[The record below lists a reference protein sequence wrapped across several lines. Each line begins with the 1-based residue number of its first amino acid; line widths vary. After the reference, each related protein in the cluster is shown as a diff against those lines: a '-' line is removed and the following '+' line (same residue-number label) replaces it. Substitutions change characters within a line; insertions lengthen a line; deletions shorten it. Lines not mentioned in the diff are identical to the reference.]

1 MPLTQDW
8 YDDTRNQ
15 RCVLVK
21 VGVYSTGISET
32 AGETFKYLSNVG
44 MVTFDGSVAFI
55 PLITGSLRFSESIS
69 SEGGIAISYGD
80 IELVNQDGSLDNWL
94 DTSKYI
100 WVNRP
105 IEIYYGSPQTIL
117 STISDLTTSFDLVF
131 SGVVSDIDSRS
142 ANTVNIKVRDKMER
156 LNTAITEQV
165 LGTYGTWGSGQTN
178 QDNVLPIIF
187 GEPHNFQPMLID
199 PSQLEYY
206 AGIGP
211 IEQITE
217 IRDNGVPIYTVG
229 ILTGG
234 ATVNLTTGKFKLTK
248 PIVGDCTIS
257 AQGIKQSI
265 NFSNGILGSSYTNN
279 VANIIAV
286 LVTQYGKTST
296 KLSIS
301 ELDLANFLA
310 FSNTNV
316 QYIGTY
322 INSRENVLTIC
333 QNIAS
338 SVGAQIYFTRL
349 GKLQIL
355 QYGVPTSDA
364 SVSIGP
370 EDMLLNSLSISNRS
384 TIVAAKKLGYCKNWF
399 LQTNL
404 VTAIPVEHK
413 YMFGEE
419 YWYKTSDDTTSS
431 KTLYKLNTEPVEKST
446 YLIDGTQANAEAIRQ
461 NNYFGQIRTTYK
473 FTGFSRLL
481 TLKLGQPV
489 TLTHPRFGLANG
501 KLGQV
506 VSLGPDWATGRVEV
520 EVVV

>member
-1 MPLTQDW
+1 MALSQTW

-21 VGVYSTGISET
+21 VGVYSTGVAET
-32 AGETFKYLSNVG
+32 AGEIFKYLSNAG
-44 MVTFDGSVAFI
+44 MTTTDGAITFT
-55 PLITGSLRFSESIS
+55 PLIAGSLRFSESLS
-69 SEGGIAISYGD
+69 PEGGIAISYGD
-80 IELVNQDGSLDNWL
+80 IELINQDGTLDDWL
-94 DTSKYI
+94 DTTKYV

-105 IEIYYGSPQTIL
+105 IEIYYGSPQTVL
-117 STISDLTTSFDLVF
+117 SNISNLAAEFDLVF
-131 SGVVSDIDSRS
+131 SGVVSDIDSRAIS
-142 ANTVNIKVRDKMER
+142 TINIKVRDKMER
-156 LNTAITEQV
+156 LNTAVTEEV

-178 QDNVLPIIF
+178 QDNVLPLIF

-206 AGIGP
+206 AGVGP

-234 ATVNLTTGKFKLTK
+234 ATINTTTGKFKLTK
-248 PIVGDCTIS
+248 PIVGDCTVS
-257 AQGIKQSI
+257 AQGVKQSI
-265 NFSNGILGSSYTNN
+265 DFSSGTLSSTYTNTI
-279 VANIIAV
+279 ANIIAV
-286 LVTQYGKTST
+286 LVTQYGKVST
-296 KLSIS
+296 RLTIS
-301 ELDLANFLA
+301 ELDLPNFLA
-310 FSNTNV
+310 FSTANT
-316 QYIGTY
+316 QYIGLY
-322 INSRENVLTIC
+322 LNSRDNVLTVC
-333 QNIAS
+333 QNVANSI
-338 SVGAQIYFTRL
+338 GAQIYFTRI

-370 EDMLLNSLSISNRS
+370 EDMVLNSFTISNRS

-404 VTAIPVEHK
+404 TTAIPVEHK

-419 YWYKTSDDTTSS
+419 WWYKTSNDTTGS
-431 KTLYKLNTEPVEKST
+431 KTLYKLNSEPTEKPT
-446 YLIDGTQANAEAIRQ
+446 YLVDGTQADAEAVRL

-489 TLTHPRFGLANG
+489 LITHPRFGLSAG
-501 KLGQV
+501 KSGQV
-506 VSLGPDWATGRVEV
+506 VSLSPDWGTGKIEV